1 MRLSPVFLG
10 IVLLGLAGFAQAACD
25 EKVYTLATFG
35 FESGERMEG
44 MKVGYCLHGRLNAAR
59 DNAILVVP
67 GTGGTRHSHDGY
79 IGSGKA
85 FDTDK
90 YFVVAVDAIGGGTS
104 SQPKDRLGSAFPR
117 YNIRDMVHA
126 QHELVTKELKLTRV
140 RAVGGASMGSFQAL
154 EWAIN
159 HPDMV
164 AGIVLMVPSAQSRNL
179 FKTTVKQMTDT
190 IMLDRRWNDGRYTEQ
205 PIDGLRAAGLLYFP
219 WIVTNA
225 YIDSLD
231 ADALAREYKSSAASF
246 ETSDAWGVIRRYQ
259 ASADHDVSKP
269 FGGDMAQALGKI
281 RAAVLVLPSS
291 SDRLL
296 GVEAAREIARLVPQA
311 VYAEVPSNLGH
322 RGWRP
327 VEGTPEY
334 AYTTPRIREFIDRL
348 GP

>member
-1 MRLSPVFLG
+1 MCLSPVVLASAFL
-10 IVLLGLAGFAQAACD
+10 VLAGAAHGACE
-25 EKVYTLATFG
+25 EKVYTLGAFA
-35 FESGERMEG
+35 FESGERMDD
-44 MKVGYCLHGRLNAAR
+44 MKVGYCAHGKLNAAR
-59 DNAILVVP
+59 DNTILVVP

-79 IGSGKA
+79 IGPGKA

-104 SQPKDRLGSAFPR
+104 SQPKDRLGTAFPR
-117 YNIRDMVHA
+117 YTIRDMVRA
-126 QHELVTKELKLTRV
+126 QHELVAKELKVPRL

-159 HPDMV
+159 HPEMV
-164 AGIVLMVPSAQSRNL
+164 GGIVLMVPSARSQNL
-179 FKTTVKQMTDT
+179 FKTTVKQMSDT

-269 FGGDMAQALGKI
+269 FGGDMAKALGRI

-296 GVEAAREIARLVPQA
+296 GVEAAREIARHIPQA
-311 VYAEVPSNLGH
+311 IYAEVPSNLGH

-334 AYTTPRIREFIDRL
+334 VYTTPQIREFLDRL